1 VQPANLLRW
10 SARAKRGLNDAA
22 IGKGGVRMARRGR
35 TSIVREVKESLT
47 AIDKIGQSKHA
58 ARKTGTSGIHSK
70 KQMANT
76 MSDAQN
82 FVKWCRSERG
92 VKSISELNAGHYV
105 SYLAYLSEKAVSQ
118 GHRVNVETSLRL
130 LEKGFEERSKRFENN
145 SFALVR
151 FCPERRQE
159 TTLGGSD
166 AKNRSYTDEEV
177 QLIRENCSYEVTKA
191 VDLMREMGLRIK
203 EAVNVRVEHFVPNDR
218 GIGWCLTIE
227 KGTGITKGGRFR
239 QVDVPQRL
247 EQRLESWMANK
258 SPGEQIVNVSYS
270 TVRDGVNV
278 ACKRAGVKQAGRG
291 CHGFRHAYARERMD
305 QLMPSEQKQIMNR
318 VLENRKTGRA
328 ADYGILSE
336 HDKQLYAAAK
346 EAMDQI
352 HSELGHGKNRWA
364 LAMRYMGD

>member
-1 VQPANLLRW
+1 
-10 SARAKRGLNDAA
+10 
-22 IGKGGVRMARRGR
+22 MARRGR

-47 AIDKIGQSKHA
+47 AIDKIGQSKRD

-82 FVKWCRSERG
+82 FVKWCRSEHG

-105 SYLAYLSEKAVSQ
+105 SYLAYLSEKGVSQ
-118 GHRVNVETSLRL
+118 GHRVNVETSL
-130 LEKGFEERSKRFENN
+130 
-145 SFALVR
+145 V
-151 FCPERRQE
+151 
-159 TTLGGSD
+159 GSD
-166 AKNRSYTDEEV
+166 AKNRSYTEEEV
-177 QLIRENCSYEVTKA
+177 QLIRENCSDEVTKA
-191 VDLMREMGLRIK
+191 VELMREMGLRIK

-247 EQRLESWMANK
+247 EQRLESWMVNK
-258 SPGEQIVNVSYS
+258 SPGERIVNVSYS

-278 ACKRAGVKQAGRG
+278 ACKRAGVTQAGRG
-291 CHGFRHAYARERMD
+291 CHGFRHAYARERMV
-305 QLMPSEQKQIMNR
+305 QLMPSEQKKIMNR
-318 VLENRKTGRA
+318 VLENRKIGRA

-336 HDKQLYAAAK
+336 HDKQLYAAAR